1 MEMTRQEFDKLAKQN
16 NWEVYTQRQVYQ
28 FSQDILKSVDPIER
42 EHGAIDYVS
51 LNRVTV
57 VNDDLTKSV
66 VYWREQQVEWDKAED
81 GTLMKARSGVYKDTP
96 ANRKKGIVGQR
107 YGGKKE
113 EMLEEKK
120 KKYGSE
126 STKEAIGRAK
136 KDAKLSDGELEA
148 KVAKFRE
155 KGPRTEEEWS
165 LAREYR
171 DRKASKDNKKKK
183 KDLHAHVERFA
194 EEGKDRTSMARSGKF
209 PGLADAKKAAFDAG
223 YSQGEVGSVI
233 RSHIAMMD
241 SEDRELSMFDGE
253 KVDKN
258 EIINQIKA
266 KKGNKEEA
274 ERKKQARAKEKESSK
289 EKQPAASIDSSTI
302 SSAVTSVYDSSSDL
316 YPKIANAVNNDEP
329 TDKIR
334 KEFVDSVVS
343 SLSKK
348 YGKDAAEGAR
358 KAIDEK
364 AKTLFENAYDP
375 EEDYDD

>member
-1 MEMTRQEFDKLAKQN
+1 MEMTRQEFDKLAEQN
-16 NWEVYTQRQVYQ
+16 NWEVYTQRQIYQ

-113 EMLEEKK
+113 ETLEEKE
-120 KKYGSE
+120 KKYGSK
-126 STKEAIGRAK
+126 STKEAIDRAK
-136 KDAKLSDGELEA
+136 KDSKLSDEELEA

-183 KDLHAHVERFA
+183 NL
-194 EEGKDRTSMARSGKF
+194 
-209 PGLADAKKAAFDAG
+209 LKK
-223 YSQGEVGSVI
+223 
-233 RSHIAMMD
+233 
-241 SEDRELSMFDGE
+241 
-253 KVDKN
+253 
-258 EIINQIKA
+258 
-266 KKGNKEEA
+266 
-274 ERKKQARAKEKESSK
+274 
-289 EKQPAASIDSSTI
+289 KQPATSIDSSTI